1 MLLISRSAHETLLA
15 LSCLVSEMKELN
27 FNLPLTRVRARAVRP
42 LMNLLL
48 LATICAASAS
58 AAASLVNSTLPQATA
73 GLSYNTVLSAQGGL
87 SPYTFSSSGS
97 SVPEGLVLSS
107 NGTLSGTPTRAGIYT
122 LPIQITDAAAVLTT
136 VNASLRINSPS
147 GLTFTS
153 TPPSGNAGSLY
164 DFTFA
169 GQGGTAPYSWDIQFG
184 GGTLPSGLTLTS
196 AGRLSGTPTVPGV
209 YPIVVRLTDANG
221 SSFQSMFSLQI
232 NANTFS
238 ISTSSLAGGFS
249 NVPYSQTISAVG
261 GTPPYSFGLLSG
273 TLPLGLTIS
282 SSGLIS
288 GVPSASGAF
297 NFFLRATDNMN
308 AAAQASFSI
317 TITGTGPRILVSSLP
332 TGILSQPYAGSLI
345 VQGGTAPYIFSLVS
359 GLLPAGLTLNNN
371 GGLSGTPATSGVFPV
386 TVRATDAAGQ
396 TTQLDLILNINSSTF
411 GFTSVVASDGFVNQ
425 SYSYPLT
432 VSGGTGPFTYS
443 LLSGNLPAGVTL
455 GSNGA
460 LTGTATTA
468 GTYNFVIRAVDS
480 LGATAQVPLTVKIQA
495 SGLSI
500 QQNGLPTAAVGQ
512 PYTSTLIPVNGVAPF
527 SFSLVSGTLPPGITL
542 AGNGNLS
549 GIPTTSGI
557 YQVTIKVTD
566 ANSNTAQST
575 INLLVGSTGLNITT
589 VSLPSARVAQSYLMN
604 LFSSGGSLPYNYAVI
619 TGTLPAGLAL
629 SSTGLLSGTPTTQG
643 PTTFTIRVMDGNG
656 AVSQATYTLNTNSS
670 SSFAVSPPTLPSG
683 QIGRAYST
691 TLTSSGGAGPYTYTV
706 SSGALPLG
714 LSLSSAGVI
723 NGTPTVAGNFP
734 FNIQAV
740 DSTNTSVSYSQ
751 SITISSSNLNIVT
764 LQVSAVQQGIDYL
777 AYIIGGGGNAP
788 YIFTLASGNLP
799 PGLTL
804 NSNGTVSG
812 LATATGTYPVS
823 VRISDQSGNTA
834 TANFTFTVS
843 GSGSLQISTSALPTA
858 RNGQAYNASIL
869 ASGGQQPYLFSL
881 IGGSLPAG
889 LILASNGQI
898 SGTALTD
905 GSSTFS
911 VRLQDAIGA
920 TSQVTLTINVTS
932 STLNIAADN
941 VSTGQAGIAYS
952 STLTA
957 SGGTGT
963 GYSFVVIGGA
973 LPTGVTLSSS
983 GVLSGTPTVS
993 GSFPVVIRVVD
1004 SIGAFYQKAF
1014 TVSVGSTGL
1023 AFTNISLPIAYIGQQ
1038 FRFNLQAAGG
1048 VAPYMFSVSNGTL
1061 PSGLTMNSNGEI
1073 SGLPQTASN
1082 SPITFRVVDAMGATN
1097 TVTLAFNVTQ
1107 STLQFLFNT
1116 IPAATVGQL
1125 FTFTPT
1131 ATGGTGPYTFSVVGN
1146 LPAGLT
1152 ISPAGVISGVP
1163 SQEGTFNL
1171 TLRGQD
1177 ALGAVVQ
1184 ANYGFVV
1191 SGAGFRISTA
1201 TLNTIRVN
1209 QPFTQTLATA
1219 GGTGTSSFVVQS
1231 GTLPTGLTLSMAG
1244 VLSGTATTAGSYT
1257 FTIRATDGSSL
1268 NAVATYTVIVSA
1280 PIVNFANTSLVSGTI
1295 GQAYNQTISVSGG
1308 TGPYTYVISAGS
1320 LPPGLTLSSSGAL
1333 VGSPTGTGTFNFT
1346 VRATDAAGNS
1356 NTADFVLGVSAFGS
1370 PNVVAIVDAAN
1381 YAGNGVAPGEIVVLF
1396 GTNLGPASLLSFSV
1410 VNNGVP
1416 TALAG
1421 TRVLFDGVAASIIYT
1436 SANQVAVIVP
1446 VGVASKANVLV
1457 TVEYLGMVSAVFQVP
1472 VKAVKPALFTT
1483 DASGRGA
1490 GAILN
1495 QDNTVNTAPNPARK
1509 ETVVSFYLTGAGLTS
1524 PTGVDGQIVNT
1535 VANLVNPVSV
1545 TINGQPSV
1553 VQYAGNAPSLVPGV
1567 AQINV
1572 KLPVGTKSGPNA
1584 IVLTIGTTQTVSE
1597 VTVFVE

>member
-1 MLLISRSAHETLLA
+1 
-15 LSCLVSEMKELN
+15 MKELN
-27 FNLPLTRVRARAVRP
+27 FNLPFPRARVSAARS
-42 LMNLLL
+42 LMSLVL
-48 LATICAASAS
+48 LATICAVSAS
-58 AAASLVNSTLPQATA
+58 AAATLVNPTLPQATA
-73 GLSYNTVLSAQGGL
+73 GVSYNTVLSAQGGL
-87 SPYTFSSSGS
+87 SPYTYSLSGS
-97 SVPEGLVLSS
+97 SLPEGLVLTS
-107 NGTLSGTPTRAGIYT
+107 NGTLSGTPTRAGTYT
-122 LPIQITDAAAVLTT
+122 LPIQIAEASSVLTT
-136 VNASLRINSPS
+136 VNASLRVNSPS
-147 GLTFTS
+147 GLSYSS
-153 TPPSGNAGSLY
+153 TPPNGNAGSVY
-164 DFTFA
+164 DFSFA
-169 GQGGTAPYSWDIQFG
+169 GQGGVAPYSWDILFG
-184 GGTLPSGLTLTS
+184 GGSLPSGLTLTS

-221 SSFQSMFSLQI
+221 NSFQSMFSLQI

-249 NVPYSQTISAVG
+249 NVPYSQSINAVG
-261 GTPPYSFGLLSG
+261 GTPPYSYGLLSG
-273 TLPLGLTIS
+273 ALPLGLTIS

-288 GVPSASGAF
+288 GVPSASGTS
-297 NFFLRATDNMN
+297 NFFIRATDSMG

-317 TITGTGPRILVSSLP
+317 TITGTGPRILISSLP

-345 VQGGTAPYIFSLVS
+345 VQGGTAPYIFSLLS
-359 GLLPAGLTLNNN
+359 GTLPAGLTLNNN
-371 GGLSGTPATSGVFPV
+371 GGLSGTPATSGIFPV

-396 TTQLDLILNINSSTF
+396 TAQLDLILNVNSSNF
-411 GFTSVVASDGFVNQ
+411 GFTSTMANDGFVNQ

-432 VSGGTGPFTYS
+432 VSGGTGPFVYS
-443 LLSGNLPAGVTL
+443 LLSGTLPAGVTL

-460 LTGTATTA
+460 LTGMATTA

-495 SGLSI
+495 SNLSI
-500 QQNGLPTAAVGQ
+500 QQSGLPTATVGQ
-512 PYTSTLIPVNGVAPF
+512 AYTSTLIPLNGVAPF
-527 SFSLVSGTLPPGITL
+527 SFSLVSGTLPAGISL
-542 AGNGNLS
+542 ASNGNIS

-566 ANSNTAQST
+566 ANSNTSQST
-575 INLLVGSTGLNITT
+575 INLFVGSTGLNITT
-589 VSLPSARVAQSYLMN
+589 ISLPSARVAQSYSMN
-604 LFSSGGSLPYNYAVI
+604 LFSSGGSLPYNYSVI
-619 TGTLPAGLAL
+619 NGTLPAGLAL
-629 SSTGLLSGTPTTQG
+629 SSNGLLSGTPTTQG
-643 PTTFTIRVMDGNG
+643 PATFTVRVMDGNG

-670 SSFAVSPPTLPSG
+670 LSFMVSPATLPSG

-691 TLTSSGGAGPYTYTV
+691 ALASSGGAGPYTYTV
-706 SSGALPLG
+706 TSGALPLG
-714 LSLSSAGVI
+714 IVLSSAGVI
-723 NGTPTVAGNFP
+723 SGTPTVAGNFP
-734 FNIQAV
+734 FNIQVV
-740 DSTNTSVSYSQ
+740 DATNTAVSYSQ

-764 LQVSAVQQGIDYL
+764 LQVPAVQQGIDYL

-788 YIFTLASGNLP
+788 YNFTLASGSLP

-812 LATATGTYPVS
+812 LATATGAYPVT

-843 GSGSLQISTSALPTA
+843 GSGSLQISTSALATA
-858 RNGQAYNASIL
+858 RNGQPYNASIL
-869 ASGGQQPYLFSL
+869 ANGGQQPYLFSL
-881 IGGSLPAG
+881 IGGNLPAG
-889 LILASNGQI
+889 LILSSNGQI

-911 VRLQDAIGA
+911 VRLQDAVGA
-920 TSQVTLTINVTS
+920 TSQVTLTLNVTS

-941 VSTGQAGIAYS
+941 VSTGQLGIAYS

-963 GYSFVVIGGA
+963 GYSFALVSGV

-993 GSFPVVIRVVD
+993 GNFPVVIRVVD
-1004 SIGAFYQKAF
+1004 SSGAFYQKSFA
-1014 TVSVGSTGL
+1014 VGIGSTGL
-1023 AFTNISLPIAYIGQQ
+1023 AFTNAFLPIAYIGQQ

-1048 VAPYMFSVSNGTL
+1048 VGPYMFSVSNGTL
-1061 PSGLTMNSNGEI
+1061 PSGLTLNTNGEI
-1073 SGLPQTASN
+1073 SGLAQTASN
-1082 SPITFRVVDAMGATN
+1082 SPITFRVVDALGATN

-1107 STLQFLFNT
+1107 STLQFSFNT
-1116 IPAATVGQL
+1116 IPTATVGQL

-1131 ATGGTGPYTFSVVGN
+1131 ATGGTGPYTYTVLTT

-1152 ISPAGVISGVP
+1152 VSPAGVISGVP

-1201 TLNTIRVN
+1201 TLNTVRVN

-1219 GGTGTSSFVVQS
+1219 GGTGTSSYVVQS
-1231 GTLPTGLTLSMAG
+1231 GTLPTGLILSAAG
-1244 VLSGTATTAGSYT
+1244 VISGTPTTAGSFT
-1257 FTIRATDGSSL
+1257 FTIRATDGSNA
-1268 NAVATYTVIVSA
+1268 NAVATYTVVVSA
-1280 PIVNFANTSLVSGTI
+1280 PVVNFGSTSLLSGTI
-1295 GQAYNQTISVSGG
+1295 GQAYSQTISVSGG
-1308 TGPYTYVISAGS
+1308 TGPYTYVISGGS
-1320 LPPGLTLSSSGAL
+1320 LPPGLTLSNSGAL
-1333 VGSPTGTGTFNFT
+1333 IGTPTGTGTFNFT

-1356 NTADFVLGVSAFGS
+1356 NAADFVLGIAAFGS
-1370 PNVVAIVDAAN
+1370 PNVAAIVDAAN

-1396 GTNLGPASLLSFSV
+1396 GSNLGPANLLSFSV
-1410 VNNGVP
+1410 VNNSVP
-1416 TALAG
+1416 TTLGG

-1436 SANQVAVIVP
+1436 SANQVAAIVP

-1457 TVEYLGMVSAVFQVP
+1457 TVEYLGSVSAVFQVP

-1495 QDNTVNTAPNPARK
+1495 QDNTVNTAANPARR

-1524 PTGVDGQIVNT
+1524 PIGVDGQIVST
-1535 VANLVNPVSV
+1535 IANLVNPVSV
-1545 TINGQPSV
+1545 TINGQATV